1 LLDTVPAVA
10 VKFAVVAP
18 AATVTDAATGSA
30 ALFEESA
37 TEAPPVNAA
46 RDRVTVQVEVPPNVT
61 ELGEQDKPETAG
73 AGGVTVT
80 EAVALP
86 FSVAVKV
93 TV

>member
-1 LLDTVPAVA
+1 LVDTVPAVT

-18 AATVTDAATGSA
+18 AATVTDAETGSA

-80 EAVALP
+80 LPVALP
-86 FSVAVKV
+86 FRVAVTV

>member
-18 AATVTDAATGSA
+18 AATVTDAGIGSA
-30 ALFEESA
+30 ALFEERL

-46 RDRVTVQVEVPPNVT
+46 LDRVTVQVEVAPDVT
-61 ELGEQDKPETAG
+61 EFGEQDKLETAG
-73 AGGVTVT
+73 RAVTVT
-80 EAVALP
+80 EAVVLP
-86 FSVAVKV
+86 FKVAVKV

>member
-1 LLDTVPAVA
+1 MLETVPAVA
-10 VKFAVVAP
+10 VKFAVVVP
-18 AATVTDAATGSA
+18 AATVTDAGTGSA
-30 ALFEESA
+30 ALFEERP

-46 RDRVTVQVEVPPNVT
+46 RDKVTVQVEVPPKVT

-86 FSVAVKV
+86 FKVAVKV

>member
-10 VKFAVVAP
+10 AKFAVVTP
-18 AATVTDAATGSA
+18 AATVTDAGTGSA
-30 ALFEESA
+30 ALFEASA

-80 EAVALP
+80 LAVALP
-86 FSVAVKV
+86 FRVAVRV